1 MIDDAT
7 IERVREAADIVGI
20 IGEHTKLRRSGGSW
34 RGPCPLHGGKNP
46 NFSVTPDK
54 GFYHCFTCGE
64 SGDVFTFLN
73 KVSGMDFLTAV
84 RAVAERSGIEIVETN
99 VRAEDRD
106 SRERLWEVLE
116 AAAEFFGRALWDDPA
131 GAAARAYLEQRGIT
145 REVADRFRL
154 GYAPRGAAMQQH
166 LQTLGFDDARMLEVG
181 LLSTREG
188 QESAYP
194 RFRDRLTILIHDAAG
209 HPVGFGARLL
219 ADADGVAKYLNSP
232 ETPLFSKRRLL
243 YNMHQAKSAI
253 RREDRALV
261 VEGYFDVIRLAAAG
275 VQPIVAGLGTAL
287 TESHAEMLGR
297 LTKNVF
303 LLYDSDEAGQKATF
317 RAGLELLRQGLSARV
332 VTLTDGED
340 PDTFVAKYGVERLE
354 QALGAA
360 MDLFDRQV
368 QILERRGWFADLHK
382 RRRAID
388 KLLPTIRAAADPITR
403 DLYVARLA
411 AAAGVD
417 RTLILTEVAAPE
429 RGSRLTAPTPSA
441 GEPNERGP
449 EGEAAPT
456 RGWQPRGFKRES
468 NFPDNNPDG
477 TPRKS
482 WKERRPGGRRA
493 ADYASDESRPR
504 PAAENASEKMIMR
517 ILLHDRGYLE
527 TVLERFGPDAFE
539 TRGYANVLR
548 GMMDA
553 GPDATPDELEHFLDP
568 EGIDVVNRLH
578 AIDDE
583 IIDVGLNLQASLTKL
598 RIREI
603 DRRSAEL
610 DGLMLGASDEF
621 KDAATA
627 EKLRLLA
634 EKQALGGRTN
644 KKFLGR
650 DTKPSRAVE

>member
-1 MIDDAT
+1 VIDDAT

-20 IGEHTKLRRSGGSW
+20 IGEHTKLRRTGGSW

-99 VRAEDRD
+99 VRSEERD
-106 SRERLWEVLE
+106 TRERLWEVLE
-116 AAAEFFGRALWDDPA
+116 AAAEFFARALWQDPA
-131 GAAARAYLEQRGIT
+131 GAAARGYLESRGIT

-154 GYAPRGAAMQQH
+154 GYAPNGAGMQQH
-166 LQTLGFDDARMLEVG
+166 LVALGFDDARMLEVG

-188 QESAYP
+188 QEAAYP

-219 ADADGVAKYLNSP
+219 ADREGVAKYLNSP
-232 ETPLFSKRRLL
+232 ETPLFAKRRLL
-243 YNMHQAKSAI
+243 YNMHAAKSAI
-253 RREDRALV
+253 RREDRVLV

-275 VQPIVAGLGTAL
+275 LQTVVAGLGTAL
-287 TESHAEMLGR
+287 TESHAELLGR
-297 LTKNVF
+297 LTRNVF

-354 QALGAA
+354 QALGGA

-411 AAAGVD
+411 DAAGVD
-417 RTLILTEVAAPE
+417 KSLILTEVSLPE
-429 RGSRLTAPTPSA
+429 RGSRVRQGGTAPEPSGLSEPPDA
-441 GEPNERGP
+441 GPPQRG
-449 EGEAAPT
+449 GWT
-456 RGWQPRGFKRES
+456 RKGFQRDS
-468 NFPDNNPDG
+468 PFPDNMPDG
-477 TPRKS
+477 KPRKPFV
-482 WKERRPGGRRA
+482 RRGPGGRRA
-493 ADYASDESRPR
+493 EDWASDVSLSRP
-504 PAAENASEKMIMR
+504 AEENPSERMVLR
-517 ILLHDRGYLE
+517 IVLRDRAYLE
-527 TVLERFGPDAFE
+527 SVLERFGPDSFRS
-539 TRGYANVLR
+539 RGYADVVR
-548 GMMDA
+548 AMIDA
-553 GPDATPDELEHFLDP
+553 GPNATPDELEHFLDQD
-568 EGIDVVNRLH
+568 GIDVVNRLQSVG
-578 AIDDE
+578 DE
-583 IIDVGLNLQASLTKL
+583 IIDVDLNLQASLTKL
-598 RIREI
+598 RIRDI
-603 DRRSAEL
+603 DARSAEL
-610 DGLMLGASDEF
+610 DGLMLGASDDF
-621 KDAATA
+621 KNAAIA
-627 EKLRLLA
+627 EKQRLRD
-634 EKQALGGRTN
+634 EKQALGGQSN
-644 KKFLGR
+644 KKFLPR
-650 DTKPSRAVE
+650 DKRA